1 MMTLWCLIASLR
13 MAFGTEPNAYE
24 RSTGPAS
31 NFSLYPP
38 DDAVRVPGEP
48 PLDGGLFSPLEAL
61 ALLQTLASIFP
72 KKHTPLLDG
81 GL

>member
-1 MMTLWCLIASLR
+1 

-48 PLDGGLFSPLEAL
+48 PLDGGLFSLYFSKEAYSIARWWALEEL
-61 ALLQTLASIFP
+61 
-72 KKHTPLLDG
+72 
-81 GL
+81 

>member
-48 PLDGGLFSPLEAL
+48 PLDGGLFSL
-61 ALLQTLASIFP
+61 SIFP